1 MLVISILLSVFF
13 IFLIC
18 MICKAYHDDI
28 IELENR
34 MLQLEKRIENLK
46 KVVMYKPI
54 CCDIDKRK
62 KSGK

>member
-18 MICKAYHDDI
+18 MICKVYHDDI

-34 MLQLEKRIENLK
+34 MLQLEKRINKVEK
-46 KVVMYKPI
+46 KG
-54 CCDIDKRK
+54 
-62 KSGK
+62 GK